1 MRTNLLRRALVLAL
15 CAALAL
21 GIAAQGAGAE
31 GVDLWLVTEETTANG
46 MNGAVR
52 AQIDA
57 FCRAHP
63 EASIRMDILPSEE
76 AERAEYLRELRRK
89 IESGAGP
96 DLYLLPTGTVLTL
109 DQPLQY
115 TYREI
120 EPLFPDVPAAMAA
133 GSFADLSGYYRRDTD
148 LGVEALNT
156 AVMDAGVL
164 DGARYVLPLRYT
176 VTALY
181 AFDEKLPDAGITPEL
196 LDQPVDVI
204 MRQAV
209 EDGNAELARQ
219 IRSLAGSAFS
229 NLPGSGEDA
238 LTAQQLASFLKDYQ
252 ALIALLGEDNA
263 YPSRFSYFDFDA
275 ASASPIYRGVIEDAL
290 NFLAAAE
297 ASGQSLSMHPLR
309 TTAGDTLGLVT
320 YYGAV
325 GSGCQDPELAYEF
338 LRQFLT
344 EDAQWE
350 QGRDMLNEEWPFT
363 PMEGWPVRTVGSV
376 RALWASA
383 QQSGKLPELQ
393 PSDSDVLLVE
403 KEPDVVRFPV
413 KTGIAA
419 LEAQLNDPQNGS
431 APTDAD
437 LTALAEAFL
446 KSCTE

>member
-1 MRTNLLRRALVLAL
+1 MRMNLLRRALVLAL
-15 CAALAL
+15 CAALVV
-21 GIAAQGAGAE
+21 GVAAQGAGAE
-31 GVDLWLVTEETTANG
+31 EVDLWLVTEETTENG

-57 FCRAHP
+57 FCQAHP
-63 EASIRMDILPSEE
+63 EVSIRMDILPNKE
-76 AERAEYLRELRRK
+76 AERAEYLQELRQK

-96 DLYLLPTGTVLTL
+96 DLYLLPTGTVVTL

-120 EPLFPDVPAAMAA
+120 DPLFPDVSAAMAA
-133 GSFADLSGYYRRDTD
+133 GSFADVSEYYRRDAD

-156 AVMDAGVL
+156 AVMDAGVP

-176 VTALY
+176 MTALY

-196 LDQPVDVI
+196 LDQPVDAI

-209 EDGNAELARQ
+209 EDGN
-219 IRSLAGSAFS
+219 
-229 NLPGSGEDA
+229 
-238 LTAQQLASFLKDYQ
+238 
-252 ALIALLGEDNA
+252 
-263 YPSRFSYFDFDA
+263 
-275 ASASPIYRGVIEDAL
+275 V
-290 NFLAAAE
+290 
-297 ASGQSLSMHPLR
+297 
-309 TTAGDTLGLVT
+309 
-320 YYGAV
+320 
-325 GSGCQDPELAYEF
+325 ELAYEF

-350 QGRDMLNEEWPFT
+350 QGRDMLNDEWPFA

-376 RALWASA
+376 RALWANA
-383 QQSGKLPELQ
+383 QQSGKLPDLL
-393 PSDSDVLLVE
+393 PTDSDVPLVE
-403 KEPDVVRFPV
+403 IKPDVVRFPV

-419 LEAQLNDPQNGS
+419 LLAQLNDAQNGN

-446 KSCTE
+446 KSYTE

>member
-1 MRTNLLRRALVLAL
+1 MRMNLLRRVLVLAL
-15 CAALAL
+15 CAALVM
-21 GIAAQGAGAE
+21 GVAAQGAGAE
-31 GVDLWLVTEETTANG
+31 GVDLWLVTEETAENG

-57 FCRAHP
+57 FCQANP
-63 EASIRMDILPSEE
+63 EVSIRMDILPNKE
-76 AERAEYLRELRRK
+76 AERAEYLRELRQK

-96 DLYLLPTGTVLTL
+96 DLYLLPTGTVLAL

-120 EPLFPDVPAAMAA
+120 DPIFPDVPAAMAA
-133 GSFADLSGYYRRDTD
+133 GSFADVSEYYQRDAG

-156 AVMDAGVL
+156 AVMDAGVP

-176 VTALY
+176 VMALY

-209 EDGNAELARQ
+209 EDGNVELARQ
-219 IRSLAGSAFS
+219 IRSMGSSAFS
-229 NLPGSGEDA
+229 DLPGSGKDA
-238 LTAQQLASFLKDYQ
+238 LTAQQLAPFLKDYQ
-252 ALIALLGEDNA
+252 ALIALLGGDNA
-263 YPSRFSYFDFDA
+263 YPSRFDFFDFDA
-275 ASASPIYRGVIEDAL
+275 ASAAPVYRGVIADAL
-290 NFLAAAE
+290 NFLAAARV
-297 ASGQSLSMHPLR
+297 SGQSVSMHPLR

-325 GSGCQDPELAYEF
+325 GSGCEDPELAYEF

-350 QGRDMLNEEWPFT
+350 QGRDMLNAEWPFT

-376 RALWASA
+376 RALWAGA
-383 QQSGKLPELQ
+383 QQSGKLPDLL
-393 PSDSDVLLVE
+393 PTDSDVPLVE
-403 KEPDVVRFPV
+403 MEPDVVRFPV

-419 LEAQLNDPQNGS
+419 LEAQLNDAKNGN

-446 KSCTE
+446 KSYTE

>member
-1 MRTNLLRRALVLAL
+1 MRMNLLRRALVLAL
-15 CAALAL
+15 CAALVM
-21 GIAAQGAGAE
+21 GVAAQGAGAE
-31 GVDLWLVTEETTANG
+31 GVDLWLVTEETTENG

-57 FCRAHP
+57 FCQAHP
-63 EASIRMDILPSEE
+63 EVSIRMDILPNKE
-76 AERAEYLRELRRK
+76 AERAEYLQELRQK

-96 DLYLLPTGTVLTL
+96 DLYLLPTGTVVTL
-109 DQPLQY
+109 DQPMQY
-115 TYREI
+115 TYRKI
-120 EPLFPDVPAAMAA
+120 DPLFPDVSAAMAA
-133 GSFADLSGYYRRDTD
+133 GSFADVSEYYQRDAG

-176 VTALY
+176 VMALY

-196 LDQPVDVI
+196 LDQPVDAI

-209 EDGNAELARQ
+209 EDGNVELARQ
-219 IRSLAGSAFS
+219 VRSMGSSAFS
-229 NLPGSGEDA
+229 GLPGSGKDA
-238 LTAQQLASFLKDYQ
+238 LTAEQLA
-252 ALIALLGEDNA
+252 GDNVYA
-263 YPSRFSYFDFDA
+263 SRFSYFDFDA
-275 ASASPIYRGVIEDAL
+275 ASAAPVYRGVIADAL
-290 NFLAAAE
+290 NFLAAAG

-325 GSGCQDPELAYEF
+325 GSGCEAPELAYEF

-376 RALWASA
+376 RALWADV
-383 QQSGKLPELQ
+383 QQSGKLPDLL
-393 PSDSDVLLVE
+393 PTDSDAPLVE
-403 KEPDVVRFPV
+403 MEPDVVRFPV

-419 LEAQLNDPQNGS
+419 LEAQLNDAQNGN

-446 KSCTE
+446 KSYTE